1 MANSELLS
9 LAKILLPDVLIN
21 NFKLIDYKMQP
32 ERIDFY
38 FSEYNNVPDNYSGSC
53 ISKGF
58 YKEATIQD
66 FPIRGKEVYLHIKR
80 RRWQDKDTG
89 AIIQRKWNLVS
100 KGTRITKEFADFL
113 KEIYQ

>member
-1 MANSELLS
+1 MLNSDLLS
-9 LAKILLPDVLIN
+9 LAKILLPEVLIEY
-21 NFKLIDYKMQP
+21 FELIDFKVYPDK
-32 ERIDFY
+32 IDFY
-38 FSEYNNVPDNYSGSC
+38 FSEYNIIPDEYAGEC

-66 FPIRGKEVYLHIKR
+66 FPIRGKSVYLHIKR

-89 AIIQRKWNLVS
+89 AIIQRQWDLVS

-113 KEIYQ
+113 KGLH

>member
-9 LAKILLPDVLIN
+9 LAKILLPEVLIN
-21 NFKLIDYKMQP
+21 NFELIDHKIQS

-38 FSEYNNVPDNYSGSC
+38 FSEYNNVPYNYSGNFL
-53 ISKGF
+53 SKGF

-89 AIIQRKWNLVS
+89 AIIQRKWDLVS

>member
-1 MANSELLS
+1 MTDSNLLP
-9 LAKILLPDVLIN
+9 LAKILLPKILID
-21 NFKLIDYKMQP
+21 NFELIDYKIQP

-38 FSEYNNVPDNYSGSC
+38 FSEYNSVPNNYSGNY

-89 AIIQRKWNLVS
+89 AVIKRKWDLVS
-100 KGTRITKEFADFL
+100 EGTRITKEFADFL
-113 KEIYQ
+113 KEVYQ